1 MSKLIFTI
9 MTIAEAN
16 LQIEG
21 LKEIMFVN
29 CEIEKDLFIS
39 MSNDEIREF
48 VDEKLIEESVRV
60 FLLDEENLNLPNEE
74 NINISAAFTDDY
86 QNTPVEEDKIRF
98 IFWEELDKTNATID
112 LNSCDMD
119 FDESLK
125 IELKIKSNLMFYEIQ
140 DYVDEYV
147 FSDLDCKILVN
158 GEEIDN
164 CIESESFG
172 MTINKKLIISSGTNI
187 TEDIDVED
195 EDELVSAIE
204 DFKAEI

>member
-1 MSKLIFTI
+1 
-9 MTIAEAN
+9 MTIAEAS

-29 CEIEKDLFIS
+29 CEIEKDLFMS

-48 VDEKLIEESVRV
+48 VDEKLLEESVRV
-60 FLLDEENLNLPNEE
+60 FLLDEENLNFPSEE
-74 NINISAAFTDDY
+74 NINISAAISDDH
-86 QNTPVEEDKIRF
+86 QNPPVQEEKIRLV
-98 IFWEELDKTNATID
+98 FWEELLETRATID
-112 LNSCDMD
+112 LNSCDID

-125 IELKIKSNLMFYEIQ
+125 IELGIKSNVMFYEIQ

-164 CIESESFG
+164 YIESGSFG

-195 EDELVSAIE
+195 EDELVRAIE